1 MFPKFLF
8 SALGGLELMWRFAVI
23 GTVVA
28 YFTAPTIFG
37 IMIFTA
43 STLTLIKTF
52 AIMGFVFE
60 FVRRFIRSGKVS
72 FTRSSK

>member
-8 SALGGLELMWRFAVI
+8 SALGGLELMWWFTI
-23 GTVVA
+23 FGTIVA

-43 STLTLIKTF
+43 STFALINTF
-52 AIMGFVFE
+52 SIVGFVFG
-60 FVRRFIRSGKVS
+60 FFWRFIRSGKVS